1 MEYPKDAVREALL
14 NAIAHKEYSGGVPI
28 QISVYTDKIII
39 WNEGQLPENWTVKTY
54 WKNTPHDHI
63 TPTLKML
70 CFAVAILNPG
80 DEEH

>member
-14 NAIAHKEYSGGVPI
+14 NAIAHKDYSGGVPI

-39 WNEGQLPENWTVKTY
+39 WNEGQLPENWTVKNLLEKHASRPY
-54 WKNTPHDHI
+54 
-63 TPTLKML
+63 TPTLQML

>member
-1 MEYPKDAVREALL
+1 MKVNGPK
-14 NAIAHKEYSGGVPI
+14 
-28 QISVYTDKIII
+28 T
-39 WNEGQLPENWTVKTY
+39 GQLKTY

-63 TPTLKML
+63 TPTLQML